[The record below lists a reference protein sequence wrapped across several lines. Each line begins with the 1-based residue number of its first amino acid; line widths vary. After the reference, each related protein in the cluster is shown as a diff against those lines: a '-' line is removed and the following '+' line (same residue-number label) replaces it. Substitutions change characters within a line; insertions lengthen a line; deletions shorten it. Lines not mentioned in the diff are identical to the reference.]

1 MGDVLSQLRPDQ
13 LASLMEVGAG
23 RRRVDAREDQPAAD
37 ELATMLYE
45 EVLPDDS
52 HPNSPRVVLGRPC
65 DELRSYCTIAEL
77 LFASALDLIALTAL
91 KDYAK
96 RLPERKPSGSTKAVA
111 TAIYYA
117 AIAAAL
123 VSRNEK
129 ITEHG
134 YEDLAA
140 YFAELANKPWMTA
153 DLRALFEKA
162 RDTCQNHAGEEGA
175 AGDA

>member
-1 MGDVLSQLRPDQ
+1 MGDVLFRLRPDQ

-23 RRRVDAREDQPAAD
+23 RRRVDTTQNQAGAD

-45 EVLPDDS
+45 EVLPDDL

-65 DELRSYCTIAEL
+65 DELCSYCTIAEL
-77 LFASALDLIALTAL
+77 LFASAPDLAALTAL

-96 RLPERKPSGSTKAVA
+96 RLPEREPSGSTKAAA
-111 TAIYYA
+111 TAVYYA

-129 ITEHG
+129 VTEHG
-134 YEDLAA
+134 YKDLAC
-140 YFAELANKPWMTA
+140 YFAELATKPWMTA

-162 RDTCQNHAGEEGA
+162 RDTCQKHAGEEGA
-175 AGDA
+175 AEDV